1 MMGARAGDETH
12 TSRKGI
18 FWQARAIIEQGGLGV
33 ARNRGYLARLPVLS
47 RSSRGLGHQPFTLAA
62 RVRIPYG
69 TPPPI
74 PKTCSQP
81 WVGLEIPEYLRAFRQ
96 KP

>member
-33 ARNRGYLARLPVLS
+33 ARNRGY
-47 RSSRGLGHQPFTLAA
+47 
-62 RVRIPYG
+62 
-69 TPPPI
+69 
-74 PKTCSQP
+74 
-81 WVGLEIPEYLRAFRQ
+81 
-96 KP
+96 